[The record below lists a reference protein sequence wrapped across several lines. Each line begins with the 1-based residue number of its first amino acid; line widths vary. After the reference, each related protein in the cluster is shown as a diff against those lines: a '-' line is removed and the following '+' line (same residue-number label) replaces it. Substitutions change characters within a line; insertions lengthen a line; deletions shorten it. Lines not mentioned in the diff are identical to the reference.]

1 MQVWRIFVLLPSDSN
16 IKGAM
21 TKYPIG
27 LQNFQGL
34 REDGYAYV
42 DKSAFVYELAQS
54 GKYYFLSRPRR
65 FGKSLF
71 ISTLEAYYLGKKEL
85 FKGLALEK
93 LEKDWRVHPVL
104 HLDLN
109 AAKYTDPE
117 ALASILDGHFRCF
130 EETYG
135 LNPNGLPLSERFKDI
150 IRCAYEKTGKKVVI
164 LVDEY
169 DKPLLQAIGNKAL
182 QDDYRATLKSVYGV
196 AKTMDGY
203 IQMAFFTGV
212 TKFSKVSVFSDLN
225 NLNDISLDERF
236 VDICGITEQEIRD
249 IFDNDVEK
257 MALKRGLD
265 KETCYHKLKENYDG
279 YHFREDSVGVYNP
292 FSLLNALQKMDFKD
306 YWFETG
312 TPTFLVET
320 LKRNNYELENMTSE
334 EVTADLLVSLD
345 SIDQNP
351 LPLLYQSGYLTI
363 KDYNPRFMTYRLGF
377 PNGEVERGFTKFLYM
392 YYAPIRQEQ
401 SMHYIVNF
409 VNEIETGQP
418 EKFMA
423 RLDTMFADQNYQIVG
438 DAELYFHNVA
448 YVVFKM
454 LGFYVDVERHTSD
467 GRMDMLIQTKDYIYI
482 LEFKMD
488 KSADEALAQI
498 EEKQY
503 AKPFE
508 TDSRML
514 YKIGVNFSIA

>member
-1 MQVWRIFVLLPSDSN
+1 
-16 IKGAM
+16 M
-21 TKYPIG
+21 TKFPIG
-27 LQNFQGL
+27 IQNFQKL
-34 REDGYAYV
+34 RESGFLYV
-42 DKSAFVYELAQS
+42 DKTALVHQLVSTE
-54 GKYYFLSRPRR
+54 GYYFLSRPRR
-65 FGKSLF
+65 FGKSLLL
-71 ISTLEAYYLGKKEL
+71 STLEAYFQGKKEL
-85 FKGLALEK
+85 FKGLALEQ
-93 LEKDWRVHPVL
+93 LEKDWKVYPVF

-109 AAKYTDPE
+109 TGKYTEPE
-117 ALASILDGHFRCF
+117 ALISTIEYQFYLWEKTFGPSKEGLSLSDHFRD
-130 EETYG
+130 
-135 LNPNGLPLSERFKDI
+135 LIQR
-150 IRCAYEKTGKKVVI
+150 AYEQTGQKVVI

-169 DKPLLQAIGNKAL
+169 DKPLLQTIGNKAL
-182 QDDYRATLKSVYGV
+182 QDEYRAILKSVYGV
-196 AKTMDGY
+196 AKTMDSY

-212 TKFSKVSVFSDLN
+212 TKFAKVSVFSDLN
-225 NLNDISLDERF
+225 NLKDLSFDARF
-236 VDICGITEQEIRD
+236 IASCGITEDEIHD
-249 IFDNDVEK
+249 YFDTEVGQ
-257 MALKRGLD
+257 MAEANGINKS
-265 KETCYHKLKENYDG
+265 TCYERLKQQYDG
-279 YHFREDSVGVYNP
+279 YHFRENSVGIYNP
-292 FSLLNALQKMDFKD
+292 FRLLNALDSKEFKD
-306 YWFETG
+306 FWFETG

-320 LKRNNYELENMTSE
+320 LKRNNYELEDMTRE
-334 EVTADLLVSLD
+334 EVTADLLGSFD
-345 SIDQNP
+345 SIGTNP

-363 KDYNPRFMTYRLGF
+363 KGYNPRFMTYRLGF

-409 VNEIETGQP
+409 VNEIEAGQP

-423 RLDTMFADQNYQIVG
+423 RLNTMFADQNYQIAG

-508 TDSRML
+508 MDSRKL
-514 YKIGVNFSIA
+514 YKIGVNFSSATRRIDGWKIA

>member
-1 MQVWRIFVLLPSDSN
+1 
-16 IKGAM
+16 M

-27 LQNFQGL
+27 IQNFQSL

-42 DKSAFVYELAQS
+42 DKTAFVHELAQN

-71 ISTLEAYYLGKKEL
+71 LSTLEAYYQGKKEL
-85 FKGLALEK
+85 FKGLALEQ
-93 LEKDWRVHPVL
+93 LEKDWKTYPVL

-109 AAKYTDPE
+109 VGKYDTPE
-117 ALASILDGHFRCF
+117 ALYERLDHYLSSWEKAYSLIPETSQSPATRF
-130 EETYG
+130 E
-135 LNPNGLPLSERFKDI
+135 NVISQ
-150 IRCAYEKTGKKVVI
+150 AYDKTGQKVVI

-182 QDDYRATLKSVYGV
+182 QDEYRAMLKSVYGV

-225 NLNDISLDERF
+225 NLKDISLTQQYAE
-236 VDICGITEQEIRD
+236 ICGITEKEIRKN
-249 IFDNDVEK
+249 FDVDVTQ
-257 MALKRGLD
+257 MAEANQLN
-265 KETCYHKLKENYDG
+265 KEECYAKLKENYDG
-279 YHFREDSVGVYNP
+279 YHFCKKSVGMYNP
-292 FSLLNALQKMDFKD
+292 FSLINALCDKDFND

-320 LKRNNYELENMTSE
+320 LKRNNYELENMTRE
-334 EVTADLLVSLD
+334 EVTADLLGSLD
-345 SIDQNP
+345 AIDTNP

-363 KDYNPRFMTYRLGF
+363 KDYKPRFDSYILGF
-377 PNGEVERGFTKFLYM
+377 PNGEVERGFTRFLFR
-392 YYAPIRQEQ
+392 YYAPIRVDQ
-401 SMHYIVNF
+401 SVSFINNF
-409 VNEIETGQP
+409 TIEVESGQP
-418 EKFMA
+418 EKFMS
-423 RLDTMFADQNYQIVG
+423 RLEAMFASQDYQLMG
-438 DAELYFHNVA
+438 DTELYFHNVTSL
-448 YVVFKM
+448 VFKM

-467 GRMDMLIQTKDYIYI
+467 GRMDMLVQTKDYIYI
-482 LEFKMD
+482 FEFKID
-488 KSADEALAQI
+488 KSADEALKQI

-508 TDSRML
+508 SDARKL
-514 YKIGVNFSIA
+514 YKIGVNFSSETRRIDSWKVI